1 MCLLRHYHDDS
12 FRKNVMGEVDQP
24 GARSPLASAAA
35 AVGRPENLVGYR
47 GSDGTMAINV
57 PFSFCLVIVGALTTI
72 IGISASVDSLTT
84 VIGIIAFT
92 TIVGI
97 IAFVIKS

>member
-1 MCLLRHYHDDS
+1 
-12 FRKNVMGEVDQP
+12 
-24 GARSPLASAAA
+24 
-35 AVGRPENLVGYR
+35 
-47 GSDGTMAINV
+47 MAINV
-57 PFSFCLVIVGALTTI
+57 PLSFCLVIVGALTTV

>member
-12 FRKNVMGEVDQP
+12 FRKKRHMGEVAKP

-57 PFSFCLVIVGALTTI
+57 PLSFCLVIVGALTTV

-84 VIGIIAFT
+84 HR
-92 TIVGI
+92 
-97 IAFVIKS
+97 